1 MDRIKELYSM
11 VHSYM
16 DVYVS
21 KIVVTVSNV
30 TGSQFLENT
39 IVKKM
44 IDVFTSVM
52 ALIATIYELIEALAA
67 TQLSDVVTIR

>member
-1 MDRIKELYSM
+1 MNRIKELYSM

-16 DVYVS
+16 DVYVA
-21 KIVVTVSNV
+21 KIVNTVSNV
-30 TGSQFLENT
+30 TGSEFLENT

-67 TQLSDVVTIR
+67 TKLSDVVTIR